1 MLLLKAKS
9 QSATAKRIAPLRS
22 NDGAMCIERC
32 RRQSSGTAYDTKRSN
47 QNAGIIKLRL
57 NPFGARRDQWDSLN
71 IQGPPMIVV
80 IDKKRTPDQPRGRG
94 RHGAMILAIAALAV
108 ATAAWFWLMRQPPS
122 PEAGTV
128 LPHGVIVVGLGVFI
142 SSLIAQV
149 RSMSVL
155 EMLEAL
161 WDATVWLAALV
172 IAIVAGALRA
182 IWDWFL
188 GLIGLR

>member
-1 MLLLKAKS
+1 
-9 QSATAKRIAPLRS
+9 
-22 NDGAMCIERC
+22 
-32 RRQSSGTAYDTKRSN
+32 
-47 QNAGIIKLRL
+47 
-57 NPFGARRDQWDSLN
+57 
-71 IQGPPMIVV
+71 MIVV
-80 IDKKRTPDQPRGRG
+80 IDKKRTPESPRGRG

-108 ATAAWFWLMRQPPS
+108 AAAAWFWLMRQPLNQD
-122 PEAGTV
+122 AGTV
-128 LPHGVIVVGLGVFI
+128 LPHGVIVVGLGVFL

-172 IAIVAGALRA
+172 YAMVAAVLGT